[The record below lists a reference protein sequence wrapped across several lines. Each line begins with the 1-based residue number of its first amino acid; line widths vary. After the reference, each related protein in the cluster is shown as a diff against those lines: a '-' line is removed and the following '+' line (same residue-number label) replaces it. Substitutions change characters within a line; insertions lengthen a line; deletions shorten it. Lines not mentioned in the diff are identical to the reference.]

1 MIEKIDLS
9 NDLIDFATTLT
20 DGEDILDIASDNIP
34 GIRLLLRL
42 SESISDKIF
51 KFKIEKFIHVY

>member
-1 MIEKIDLS
+1 MS